1 MICDAKICSTK
12 YLKKMFGFT
21 DIVPSKK
28 GRFYNQFVI
37 KKIMQDKGIDVWNP
51 VNRKSPKNH
60 VKGGTL
66 INL

>member
-1 MICDAKICSTK
+1 
-12 YLKKMFGFT
+12 MFGFT